1 MPVDGDK
8 WLKAQDDIPT
18 CLVLSTTQSYPVYS
32 HRGGKNHMI
41 KVAVDYLNSWQLI
54 NKSLQL

>member
-1 MPVDGDK
+1 MPVEGDK
-8 WLKAQDDIPT
+8 WLKAQDDIQ
-18 CLVLSTTQSYPVYS
+18 LSSWQSEVE
-32 HRGGKNHMI
+32 RNHMI